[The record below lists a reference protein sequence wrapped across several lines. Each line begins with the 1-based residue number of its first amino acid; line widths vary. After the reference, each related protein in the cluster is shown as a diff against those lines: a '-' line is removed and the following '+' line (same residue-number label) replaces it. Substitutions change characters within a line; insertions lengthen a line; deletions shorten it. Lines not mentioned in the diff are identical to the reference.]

1 MELQL
6 WLMKHLCEKCGG
18 TLTPIDG
25 YVADNTEDAAE
36 SGHEGV
42 EKAVHACNSCGAR
55 RPDRVFDMIVQ
66 AEMAAAGVDE
76 DSEGYSDGDTDGDE
90 VSEHEQVHEDDSGQE
105 YDDLD

>member
-25 YVADNTEDAAE
+25 YVADGIERDVE
-36 SGHEGV
+36 SGQDGAAGS
-42 EKAVHACNSCGAR
+42 EKSVHACNSCGAR

-66 AEMAAAGVDE
+66 AEMAAAGIDE
-76 DSEGYSDGDTDGDE
+76 DSDRDEEGQQQQQD
-90 VSEHEQVHEDDSGQE
+90 HEDDSGHE
-105 YDDLD
+105 YDDVD